1 MSIHRCA
8 TLRRRHG
15 PALAATVSA
24 VAALAAVPTARAQD
38 RADSG
43 PAPAPITY
51 TILPAASVLEVH
63 SYKAGLLAGL
73 GHEHVIRAHAF
84 AGTVV
89 HDARDPSRSSVA
101 LTVLTDSLRVVPAAD
116 SADIPAITKA
126 MREHVLHVAEFP
138 EISFASTDVTVRGD
152 TVHLRGDLTMV
163 GVTRPVEL
171 DLTLDA
177 TPEVL
182 HVSGS
187 FTVKQTDFGI
197 HPYSAG
203 LGTVKVKDEVAFR
216 LDLRAVAAR

>member
-1 MSIHRCA
+1 M
-8 TLRRRHG
+8 
-15 PALAATVSA
+15 AAVVSA
-24 VAALAAVPTARAQD
+24 FAVLTAARAARAQE
-38 RADSG
+38 RAG
-43 PAPAPITY
+43 GEPAPAPTTY

-63 SYKAGLLAGL
+63 TYKAGLLGGL
-73 GHEHVIRAHAF
+73 GHQHDIRAHAF
-84 AGTVV
+84 TGTVV
-89 HDARDPSRSSVA
+89 YDPGDPSRSSVA

-126 MREHVLHVAEFP
+126 MREHVLDVAEFP

-216 LDLRAVAAR
+216 LDVRAVVRR

>member
-1 MSIHRCA
+1 MSIQRCA

-15 PALAATVSA
+15 RAMAVAVSA
-24 VAALAAVPTARAQD
+24 VAALAAAPTARAQD
-38 RADSG
+38 RAG
-43 PAPAPITY
+43 GEPAPAPLTY
-51 TILPAASVLEVH
+51 TVLPAASVLEVH
-63 SYKAGLLAGL
+63 SYRSGLLAGL

-89 HDARDPSRSSVA
+89 YDARDPSRSSVA
-101 LTVLTDSLRVVPAAD
+101 LTVLTDSLRVVPADD

-126 MREHVLHVAEFP
+126 MREHVLNVAGFP
-138 EISFASTDVTVRGD
+138 EVSFASTDVRVRGD
-152 TVHLRGDLTMV
+152 TVHLRGNLTMV

-171 DLTLDA
+171 DLTLHV

-197 HPYSAG
+197 RPYAAG
-203 LGTVKVKDEVAFR
+203 LGTVRVKDQVTFR
-216 LDLRAVAAR
+216 LDIRAIASR

>member
-1 MSIHRCA
+1 M
-8 TLRRRHG
+8 
-15 PALAATVSA
+15 AASLCA
-24 VAALAAVPTARAQD
+24 VAALATAPTAHAQD
-38 RADSG
+38 HARGGAG
-43 PAPAPITY
+43 PAPTTY
-51 TILPAASVLEVH
+51 TVLPAASVLEVH
-63 SYKAGLLAGL
+63 TYKAGLLGGL
-73 GHEHVIRAHAF
+73 GHLHDIRAHAF

-89 HDARDPSRSSVA
+89 YDPGDPSRSSVA
-101 LTVLTDSLRVVPAAD
+101 LTVLTDSLSVVPAAD

-126 MREHVLHVAEFP
+126 MREHVLDVAEFP

-171 DLTLDA
+171 DLALEA

-216 LDLRAVAAR
+216 LDVRAVVRR